1 VGLQTVVDPE
11 PRPDLH
17 SRSCQHSRH
26 GYEACPEIR
35 PAPLGV
41 PADPVRGRDL
51 GDRPVRVPV
60 NPSSAHPGNGLAR
73 SGRPRC
79 DQVVGVLG
87 GPGSGGMARRP
98 GWLRRWLRC
107 ANDRSCSPM
116 VVVDLGCCAVESV
129 IRRPTLPLRRWFG
142 PNRGRRRPAPRRHRP
157 PVSDQGRFQLMRSSL
172 S

>member
-1 VGLQTVVDPE
+1 MFASVPATVSTTNTLLCRSDGRTRGVDARVSMTQNVASSAIPV
-11 PRPDLH
+11 
-17 SRSCQHSRH
+17 QHSRH

-129 IRRPTLPLRRWFG
+129 ILTRNLTSRLKGGADTICW
-142 PNRGRRRPAPRRHRP
+142 
-157 PVSDQGRFQLMRSSL
+157 
-172 S
+172 